1 MRSAWSVD
9 IHECAM
15 FEVVRKLKLM
25 NNILKKLNSEGFT
38 QIHVSEAKALQGP
51 KVVQEALHQNPTNVF
66 TGEKEMKANEDNK
79 CMKDIIQS

>member
-25 NNILKKLNSEGFT
+25 KNILKKLNSEGFT
-38 QIHVSEAKALQGP
+38 QIHVSEAKALQIL
-51 KVVQEALHQNPTNVF
+51 KVVQEALHQNPTDVLR
-66 TGEKEMKANEDNK
+66 EKKR
-79 CMKDIIQS
+79 